1 MSTFVFAPGIKVYI
15 DTHDYGI
22 LDVSEDLTRGGM
34 QRRSDGVSQF
44 QFGLNNVRRKYDNV
58 FKPNDRLVVV
68 MKRLTWLRTYTGYL
82 NSVPLFSS
90 WPREVMLTSS
100 CSLKRLQYFFWD
112 PNLAASQ
119 NLVRQSLEVQNDG
132 STPDGG
138 IKQVVINLLEEVV
151 DWSSAQ
157 ALGKKE
163 LAGSKVHIGAIPAN
177 WFDYA
182 AVVAQS
188 VADNQKEEA
197 ALATALVAYLGAG
210 ATIAGQTGS
219 ANGKVPEGVY
229 EGVGLDTKQA
239 DYASQIISITL
250 GQGLTTKDAA
260 IAIGCCLQES
270 SLRMLA
276 NHYLPESL
284 KYPHDGVGGDDL
296 KPGDRGFPSH
306 SVGLFQQQAGTGF
319 SWGTIAECMDVTHST
334 NKFLGVL
341 KGISNR
347 ATLPFTTVVQH
358 VQGSKFP
365 NAYAKWEKPANAIVA
380 AYAPTNNG
388 TLGSALGTPGNPTS
402 GNSTALTPVGHT
414 STTGTQL
421 VETARLLV
429 PMHVQYLLGGDSAYN
444 DPHPTHLDCSSFV
457 QWVYYHALGDINGMP
472 RTAAEIYA
480 WAIKNGGQAI
490 TPANAHKNPGSLCFV
505 GSSPESID
513 HVEMVVAQDRTIGA
527 HHSGTE
533 VGEISYPASAFDY
546 ACTLPKIT
554 YVAGAVVP
562 LSGDSTSTGTSTSTI
577 TAALATGATA
587 ARTDIITGPNAG
599 AIDNLFGPTPWI
611 NTAQSGGELEA
622 NSLIGIRSL
631 QNDEAI
637 LPYINNLLNATM
649 RQFCS
654 APNGDFIAWFP
665 DYYGLW
671 GTAAKMVLQ
680 AIEVKDFQVDWND
693 EFLITHQFVQ
703 PTNYGGQQLDLA
715 SGNVQATD
723 VLAATVSAGI
733 ATIEQPGIMAA
744 LFGLDQTKDETE
756 RFTREVLDRFG
767 ARPDHVQ
774 IPGVTG
780 PKGEFFMALFLFMQ
794 NWTHQFTANIEI
806 TFMPELFPGMLIQF
820 PDYNFQAY
828 VVQVEHTFTLG
839 EGGGFGTTINIAAPS
854 RIKDTGGSDYLLGLP
869 IAGTK
874 HRPGKTHLPAP
885 AKGGT
890 AKGRSSKA
898 PSAKTGSKANGS
910 KADYE
915 YAARHGVEPYPGIAN
930 EGRGYVQG
938 RGGRQG
944 L

>member
-1 MSTFVFAPGIKVYI
+1 MSTFVYAPGIKVYI

-22 LDVSEDLTRGGM
+22 LDVSEDLTKGGM

-119 NLVRQSLEVQNDG
+119 RLVQQSLEVQNDG

-163 LAGSKVHIGAIPAN
+163 LAGSRVHIGAIPAT

-197 ALATALVAYLGAG
+197 ALATALVSYLGAG

-219 ANGKVPEGVY
+219 ANGKVPEGTY
-229 EGVGLDTKQA
+229 EGVGLDATQA

-260 IAIGCCLQES
+260 VAIGCCLQES
-270 SLRMLA
+270 GLHMYA
-276 NHYLPESL
+276 NSRIPESL
-284 KYPHDGVGGDDL
+284 KYPNQAVGSDHL
-296 KPGDRGFPSH
+296 

-319 SWGTIAECMDVTHST
+319 SWGTVAECMDVTHST

-347 ATLPFTTVVQH
+347 ATLPFTTVIQQVQR
-358 VQGSKFP
+358 SAFP

-388 TLGSALGTPGNPTS
+388 TLGSVLGTPGNPTA

-414 STTGTQL
+414 STTGTKL

-429 PMHVQYLLGGDSAYN
+429 PMHVPYQLDGDSAYN

-457 QWVYYHALGDINGMP
+457 QWVYYHAIGDINGMP
-472 RTAAEIYA
+472 RRALEIYA

-490 TPANAHKNPGSLCFV
+490 SPANAHKNPGTLCFV

-527 HHSGTE
+527 HHKGTY
-533 VGEISYPASAFDY
+533 VGEERYPAKSFDY
-546 ACTLPKIT
+546 ACTLPKVT

-562 LSGDSTSTGTSTSTI
+562 LSGDSISTGTSNSTI

-611 NTAQSGGELEA
+611 NTNPSADTGNAE
-622 NSLIGIRSL
+622 SLIGIRSL
-631 QNDEAI
+631 QNDEPI

-680 AIEVKDFQVDWND
+680 PIEVKDFQVDWND

-723 VLAATVSAGI
+723 VLAASVSAGI

-794 NWTHQFTANIEI
+794 NWTHQFTANIQI

-854 RIKDTGGSDYLLGLP
+854 RIKDTGGSDHLLGLP

-874 HRPGKTHLPAP
+874 HRPGKTHHAAP
-885 AKGGT
+885 PKGGT
-890 AKGRSSKA
+890 AKGRSSK
-898 PSAKTGSKANGS
+898 PPKAKPS

-915 YAARHGVEPYPGIAN
+915 YAATHGVPVRVGIAN

-944 L
+944 S